1 MTARFHTSVVK
12 PAKIGMPQQ
21 EPKPAPV
28 LSEAEL
34 VTSILTDPTLRRGDL
49 VEFPDGPRIYKGSGR
64 FSSHSLSDFEDAGE
78 PSLVSRS
85 AGARWM
91 ASGADSLMATDGP
104 NSRQAPLH
112 LSGEG
117 VDAVTRE
124 LSGSGD

>member
-1 MTARFHTSVVK
+1 VK

-34 VTSILTDPTLRRGDL
+34 VASILTDPTLRRGDL

-64 FSSHSLSDFEDAGE
+64 FSSHSLSDFEDIDG
-78 PSLVSRS
+78 SSHVSRS

-91 ASGADSLMATDGP
+91 ASGADSLKAIDGP

-112 LSGEG
+112 LSREG

-124 LSGSGD
+124 LSAPGD